1 MFLSGA
7 CRVLGAGLVF
17 GLGLAVAEAEETRSY
32 AIIVAHNQS
41 FDGDLR
47 PLKYADDDG
56 ARFAELLGLAAEETT
71 LLSVLDPETQSTFPG
86 LAAKARPPTRD
97 ALDVAL
103 ASTFERIRRDTEAGL
118 RTVFYFIFIG
128 HGSRSDAGEGY
139 VHLLDGRFT
148 RSDLFQKVVSK
159 SPATINHVVIDA
171 CHAYFMVARRGSDE
185 DRATAAA
192 MEAFVAKEDLARYPN
207 TGFLVSTSKAQEVH
221 EWSRFEAGVFS
232 HEVRS
237 ALAGGADVD
246 GDGKVTYEEVRAFVA
261 AANASVRDEKAKLS
275 IYATAPR
282 LHLAEPLFDR
292 GRAQDAPTLLIPA
305 ELSAR
310 YYLEDERGVRYA
322 DLHMS
327 RDTEVTLVLVP
338 VPTYFLRTESEE
350 SRISLTTL
358 RHADASLLSRT
369 PSSVASRGAEH
380 LTFQRDL
387 FAVPFGRAYFE
398 GFRAS
403 RRDVEAQ
410 GTLRA
415 DAPSPALRVA
425 AFGTAGLAVA
435 AAAVGVGFGVSS
447 GSYAARY
454 RDSLGTPEELTGFR
468 ETSEDH
474 ATAANV
480 LFASGAGLAL
490 SSLVLFLLSEDV
502 L

>member
-1 MFLSGA
+1 MRWWILSPA
-7 CRVLGAGLVF
+7 MLVLGLVAAPAAG
-17 GLGLAVAEAEETRSY
+17 AEATRAY
-32 AIIVAHNQS
+32 AVIVAHNQS

-56 ARFAELLGLAAEETT
+56 ARYAELLGLQVDEVT
-71 LLSVLDPETQSTFPG
+71 LLSVLDAETQRVFPE
-86 LAAKARPPTRD
+86 AAARARPPTRA
-97 ALDVAL
+97 ALDGAL
-103 ASTFERIRRDTEAGL
+103 EQTFARIEADTRAGL
-118 RTVFYFIFIG
+118 RTVFYFVFVG
-128 HGSRSDAGEGY
+128 HGSRGEAGEGY

-148 RSDLFQKVVSK
+148 RSDLFQRVVSR

-171 CHAYFMVARRGSDE
+171 CHAYFMVARRGAE
-185 DRATAAA
+185 AERAAA
-192 MEAFVAKEDLARYPN
+192 AALDAFVAKEDLARYPN

-246 GDGKVTYEEVRAFVA
+246 GDGRVTYEEVKAFVA
-261 AANASVRDEKAKLS
+261 AANASVKDEKARLS
-275 IYATAPR
+275 IYATPPR

-292 GRAQDAPTLLIPA
+292 ARAEDAPTLLIPA

-338 VPTYFLRTESEE
+338 VPTYFLRTGTLE
-350 SRISLTTL
+350 SRISLATL
-358 RHADASLLSRT
+358 RRADAALLPRT

-403 RRDVEAQ
+403 SAEVGAELQ
-410 GTLRA
+410 LGPEP
-415 DAPSPALRVA
+415 PSPAWRVA
-425 AFGTAGLAVA
+425 AFGAAGLAVA

-447 GSYAARY
+447 GDAAGRY
-454 RDSLGTPEELTGFR
+454 RDSLGTPEELAGLR
-468 ETSEDH
+468 QRSEDH
-474 ATAANV
+474 ATVANV
-480 LFASGAGLAL
+480 LFASGAGLAI
-490 SSLVLFLLSEDV
+490 SSLVMFLVAEEV
-502 L
+502 LD